1 MRVAVLTFLRT
12 VLVLHPR
19 VTSYNR
25 LIKRVGQ
32 DWLGRVAARAD
43 VRALKT
49 RNAVDRPWP
58 ASRRSSQMMIDIE
71 QHSVTLLPEFAG
83 RTRQDAEAPLTTL
96 TSASRSQLASVC
108 VPTAWDRSAT
118 GQSPLSQRAS
128 GQFQRTRRD
137 SACRLFWD
145 VLALAV
151 AHEGLVHDGER
162 GGGELGGGELGGGDR
177 GGLLVNADS
186 PGRAPHRHQRPG
198 SAWHV
203 RGDRAAHI
211 AGSLLAP
218 PTYRARLPFRGAV
231 WCLPCAGRRFSTCAA
246 ARCCHTTCAPSR
258 RSSGGQWGSPGLS
271 MACCARTCGARS
283 VRWWPGR
290 RIRARRRPSW
300 RCTRS
305 SGWRWAAVAKPRR
318 TSKVRTATV

>member
-1 MRVAVLTFLRT
+1 QHLLLALAHAVRLAAHECLVAPAKELVDLVISRLSASRHLGMRVAVLTFLRT

-43 VRALKT
+43 VRALRT

-118 GQSPLSQRAS
+118 
-128 GQFQRTRRD
+128 
-137 SACRLFWD
+137 
-145 VLALAV
+145 
-151 AHEGLVHDGER
+151 
-162 GGGELGGGELGGGDR
+162 
-177 GGLLVNADS
+177 
-186 PGRAPHRHQRPG
+186 
-198 SAWHV
+198 
-203 RGDRAAHI
+203 
-211 AGSLLAP
+211 
-218 PTYRARLPFRGAV
+218 
-231 WCLPCAGRRFSTCAA
+231 
-246 ARCCHTTCAPSR
+246 
-258 RSSGGQWGSPGLS
+258 
-271 MACCARTCGARS
+271 
-283 VRWWPGR
+283 
-290 RIRARRRPSW
+290 
-300 RCTRS
+300 
-305 SGWRWAAVAKPRR
+305 
-318 TSKVRTATV
+318 